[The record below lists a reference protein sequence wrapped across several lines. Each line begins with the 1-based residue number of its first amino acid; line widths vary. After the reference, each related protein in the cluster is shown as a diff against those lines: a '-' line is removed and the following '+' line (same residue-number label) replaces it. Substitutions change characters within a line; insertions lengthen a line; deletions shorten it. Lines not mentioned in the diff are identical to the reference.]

1 MSRADERAL
10 AQGWFVASES
20 YGDVI
25 ERDDDQDVF
34 PDDVAAVRFVLQQA
48 YRGDALARAALER
61 VLLGDDTAW
70 DSLR

>member
-34 PDDVAAVRFVLQQA
+34 VDDLAASRFVLEQA
-48 YRGDALARAALER
+48 LRGDALAIAALKR